1 MLAESIGVS
10 CAAETIQ
17 KHLGNISIM
26 RSLVYF
32 DMRVWLSVF
41 GALLV
46 SGSPAVAGV
55 LGNAGSP
62 LKQDLATGTGLAS
75 GKGVYGP
82 PSPKTV
88 STDLANA
95 SWQDPPSEVSQVLLD
110 VVRSTSASHPA
121 ARAAQ
126 AQFRA
131 ATSDVSAAQW
141 QRFPTLSTQLSY
153 GNLSQQSQS
162 YSIAPTV
169 TVDMPLWAGGKID
182 ATLNR
187 TRAQQWAAFMALNE
201 TLQVLAL
208 NVSQTYFDILRL
220 SRRESLLGESIR
232 EHEQLV
238 ETMERRVR
246 QEVSP
251 FSDLELAQSRLAQI
265 RQEADIMRAQRL
277 ASQRF
282 FIELAG
288 NEAFDFTSFPSAPP
302 EVVAYEWSGVENEA
316 LAYDPSL
323 RRQSALADV
332 AKAEGDMTK
341 ASIFPQVSAQYS
353 RNDLFGSRVGLVVK
367 LQSVGGLSQFSAV
380 ESARL
385 RLEGAIDQI
394 AGVQRQVRQQVSNDV
409 IENDAALA
417 RLKNSS
423 VAAATAGRIKDS
435 YMRQFISG
443 RRSWLDVMNSLRES
457 VNAQLNEVDAIVSA
471 SASAVRIAIRT
482 GAWRPFKDPSSE

>member
-1 MLAESIGVS
+1 
-10 CAAETIQ
+10 
-17 KHLGNISIM
+17 M
-26 RSLVYF
+26 RSLVSIDVRAGF
-32 DMRVWLSVF
+32 SVL
-41 GALLV
+41 AVLLFTA
-46 SGSPAVAGV
+46 SPAFAGV
-55 LGNAGSP
+55 LGNAGAP
-62 LKQDLATGTGLAS
+62 LKQDVATGTGMAS

-82 PSPKTV
+82 PKPNIV
-88 STDLANA
+88 STELADA
-95 SWQDPPSEVSQVLLD
+95 SWQDPPAEVSSILRD
-110 VVRSTSASHPA
+110 VVQSISTSHPA

-131 ATSDVSAAQW
+131 ATSDVSGAQW
-141 QRFPTLSTQLSY
+141 QRFPSVSTQLSY
-153 GNLSQQSQS
+153 GNLGQQSES
-162 YSIAPTV
+162 NSIAPTV
-169 TVDMPLWAGGKID
+169 TVDMPLWAGGRID
-182 ATLNR
+182 ATQNR
-187 TRAQQWAAFMALNE
+187 ARAQQWVAFMALNE
-201 TLQVLAL
+201 TLQALAL
-208 NVSQTYFDILRL
+208 NVAQTYFDILRL
-220 SRRESLLGESIR
+220 SRREELLGESIR
-232 EHEQLV
+232 AHEQLV

-288 NEAFDFTSFPSAPP
+288 QESFDFTTFPTTLP
-302 EVVAYEWSGVENEA
+302 EPVAYEWQGVESEA
-316 LAYDPSL
+316 LSYDPSL

-332 AKAEGDMTK
+332 AKADGAITK

-353 RNDLFGSRVGLVVK
+353 YNDLFGSRLGLVVR
-367 LQSVGGLSQFSAV
+367 LQSIGGISQFSAV

-385 RLEGAIDQI
+385 RVDGAIAQI
-394 AGVQRQVRQQVSNDV
+394 AGVQRQVRQQISNDV
-409 IENDAALA
+409 IENEAALA
-417 RLKNSS
+417 RLQNSS

-457 VNAQLNEVDAIVSA
+457 VNAQLSEVDATASA

-482 GAWRPFKDPSSE
+482 GAWRPFNDSSSEQP